1 MSGNG
6 HLPPDKVRAVHEV
19 LSLGIY
25 PPNEVAGICGVSIGA
40 VYYQRKVLGL
50 DAKRPAK
57 FADTEARLVPHNTV
71 YNYRLCF
78 CSGCYKPAK
87 DGKFCEDHSAP
98 AMTQRVTA
106 GMSEATRRKLMG
118 PR

>member
-6 HLPPDKVRAVHEV
+6 HLSPEAVWRVRDVIAMR
-19 LSLGIY
+19 IY
-25 PPNEVAGICGVSIGA
+25 APAQVADMCGVSLGA
-40 VYYQRKVLGL
+40 VYYQR
-50 DAKRPAK
+50 DAMGMGPKRRAEERPCDA
-57 FADTEARLVPHNTV
+57 ATPHNAI

-87 DGKFCEDHSAP
+87 DGKFCDDHSAP
-98 AMTQRVTA
+98 AMAQRVTA

-118 PR
+118 AR